1 MRILNSLM
9 LMITACAGSYGYT
22 ATDFV
27 YEYEEEKP
35 EAAPI
40 PELNSFEEVAKTARA
55 RGVPIL
61 VEFSTPWCRYC
72 EALEQQ
78 VLKPLMRN
86 GKYKERII
94 VKKLEVNTYSSITGF
109 DGRQY
114 RSDRISRMYDVDLY
128 PTLVFFDAGGNE
140 ISQRIVG
147 ITVLEYVAGE
157 LEQAIDAAVQD
168 IVTGVSV
175 TRDE

>member
-1 MRILNSLM
+1 MKILYSLV
-9 LMITACAGSYGYT
+9 LLFTAYTGSCGYA
-22 ATDFV
+22 ATEFV

-35 EAAPI
+35 ETAPI
-40 PELNSFEEVAKTARA
+40 PELNSLEEVAKTARA

-86 GKYKERII
+86 GKYKDRII
-94 VKKLEVNTYSSITGF
+94 VKKLEVNTYSSIAGF

-114 RSDRISRMYDVDLY
+114 RTDLISQMYDVDLY

-157 LEQAIDAAVQD
+157 LEKAIDAAVQD
-168 IVTGVSV
+168 TA
-175 TRDE
+175 TEF

>member
-1 MRILNSLM
+1 MRILFSLV
-9 LMITACAGSYGYT
+9 LMFIMYASSGSAHA
-22 ATDFV
+22 ATGFV
-27 YEYEEEKP
+27 YEYEDEKP

-40 PELNSFEEVAKTARA
+40 PEVNSLEEVAETARA

-78 VLKPLMRN
+78 VLKPLMRS
-86 GKYKERII
+86 GKYRNQII

-109 DGRQY
+109 DGKQY
-114 RSDRISRMYDVDLY
+114 RTDQLSRMYDVDLY
-128 PTLVFFDAGGNE
+128 PTLVFFDGNGE
-140 ISQRIVG
+140 EVSQRIVG

-157 LEQAIDAAVQD
+157 LDKAIDEAIQTA
-168 IVTGVSV
+168 I
-175 TRDE
+175 EAL

>member
-1 MRILNSLM
+1 MKILYSLV
-9 LMITACAGSYGYT
+9 LMSAAYTGSYGY
-22 ATDFV
+22 ADTDFV

-35 EAAPI
+35 EASPI
-40 PELNSFEEVAKTARA
+40 PELNSFEDVAKTARE

-78 VLKPLMRN
+78 VLKPLIRN
-86 GKYKERII
+86 GKHKNRII
-94 VKKLEVNTYSSITGF
+94 VKKLEVNSYSSIDGF

-114 RSDRISRMYDVDLY
+114 RTDQISRMYDVDLY
-128 PTLVFFDAGGNE
+128 PTLVFFNANGEE

-157 LEQAIDAAVQD
+157 LEKAIDAAVQD
-168 IVTGVSV
+168 TATGL
-175 TRDE
+175 

>member
-9 LMITACAGSYGYT
+9 LMITACAGSYGY
-22 ATDFV
+22 AASDFV

-78 VLKPLMRN
+78 VLKPLIHN
-86 GKYKERII
+86 GKYKDRII

-157 LEQAIDAAVQD
+157 LEKAIDAAVQD
-168 IVTGVSV
+168 TVTGVSV

>member
-1 MRILNSLM
+1 MKILYSLV
-9 LMITACAGSYGYT
+9 LLFTAYTSSSGY
-22 ATDFV
+22 ASSDFV

-35 EAAPI
+35 ETAPI
-40 PELNSFEEVAKTARA
+40 PELNSLEEAAKAAKA

-78 VLKPLMRN
+78 VLKPLMRS
-86 GKYKERII
+86 GKHKDRII
-94 VKKLEVNTYSSITGF
+94 VKKLEVNTYSSIAGF

-114 RSDRISRMYDVDLY
+114 RTDLISQMYDVDLY

-157 LEQAIDAAVQD
+157 LEKAIDIAVQD
-168 IVTGVSV
+168 TAA
-175 TRDE
+175 EL

>member
-1 MRILNSLM
+1 MRILYSLV
-9 LMITACAGSYGYT
+9 LMFTAYTSSCGYA

-78 VLKPLMRN
+78 VLKPLIRN
-86 GKYKERII
+86 GKYKNRII
-94 VKKLEVNTYSSITGF
+94 VKKLEVDSYSSIAGF

-114 RSDRISRMYDVDLY
+114 RSDQLSSMYNVDLY
-128 PTLVFFDAGGNE
+128 PTLVFFDANGDE

-147 ITVLEYVAGE
+147 ITVLEYVASE
-157 LEQAIDAAVQD
+157 LEKAIDIAVQD
-168 IVTGVSV
+168 TAG
-175 TRDE
+175 EL

>member
-1 MRILNSLM
+1 MRIPYSLV
-9 LMITACAGSYGYT
+9 LMFTACASSCGYA
-22 ATDFV
+22 ATDYI

-35 EAAPI
+35 ETAPV
-40 PELNSFEEVAKTARA
+40 PELYSFEEVAKTARA

-86 GKYKERII
+86 GKYKDRII
-94 VKKLEVNTYSSITGF
+94 VKKLEVNTYSSIAGF

-114 RSDRISRMYDVDLY
+114 RSDQISRMYDVDLY
-128 PTLVFFDAGGNE
+128 PTLVFFDANGDE

-157 LEQAIDAAVQD
+157 LEKAIDDAVQD
-168 IVTGVSV
+168 TA
-175 TRDE
+175 TEL

>member
-1 MRILNSLM
+1 MRILYSLV
-9 LMITACAGSYGYT
+9 LMFTAYTSSCGY
-22 ATDFV
+22 AAADFV

-78 VLKPLMRN
+78 VLKPLIRN
-86 GKYKERII
+86 GKYKNRII
-94 VKKLEVNTYSSITGF
+94 VKKLEVDSYSSIAGF

-114 RSDRISRMYDVDLY
+114 RSDQLSSMYNVDLY
-128 PTLVFFDAGGNE
+128 PTLVFFDANGDE

-147 ITVLEYVAGE
+147 ITVLEYVASE
-157 LEQAIDAAVQD
+157 LEKAIDIAVQD
-168 IVTGVSV
+168 TAG
-175 TRDE
+175 EL

>member
-1 MRILNSLM
+1 MRILYSLV
-9 LMITACAGSYGYT
+9 LMFTAYTSSCGYA

-72 EALEQQ
+72 EVLDQQ
-78 VLKPLMRN
+78 VLKPLILN
-86 GKYKERII
+86 GKYKDRII
-94 VKKLEVNTYSSITGF
+94 VKKLEVNTYSSIDGF

-114 RSDRISRMYDVDLY
+114 RTV
-128 PTLVFFDAGGNE
+128 PTRSAE
-140 ISQRIVG
+140 C
-147 ITVLEYVAGE
+147 TM
-157 LEQAIDAAVQD
+157 
-168 IVTGVSV
+168 
-175 TRDE
+175 